1 MGAKMNKINWFPGHM
16 KKALEEMQAE
26 VKNVDAVIYVL
37 DARAP
42 KACLNPSFV
51 RIIGTKPI
59 LFVLNKCDLA
69 DEEKVKEFS
78 QTLRSENTKCLMLNS
93 TASGALNKVTNALN
107 ELCKSQ
113 IERFKNKGVNY
124 FVRAMVLGVPNSGKS
139 TLVNNLCGS
148 ARAVTGNK
156 PGVTKGKQWVKL
168 SNNIEILDT
177 PGTLWPNLEVE
188 ETALQL
194 AYIGSI
200 KDDVLQ
206 IEELVLS
213 LISDLQ
219 KLYPS
224 LLEEKYQI
232 EDLQN
237 KTPIELLDEIAEK
250 KKCLLK
256 GGEIDYERA
265 AKAILDDFRKNR
277 IGKITF

>member
-1 MGAKMNKINWFPGHM
+1 MNKINWFPGHM

-69 DEEKVKEFS
+69 DEEKVKDFS

-107 ELCKSQ
+107 ELCNSQ

-139 TLVNNLCGS
+139 TLVNNLCGL
-148 ARAVTGNK
+148 ARAVTGNR

-232 EDLQN
+232 EDLQI

-256 GGEIDYERA
+256 GGEIDYERT
-265 AKAILDDFRKNR
+265 AKAVLDDFRKNR

>member
-1 MGAKMNKINWFPGHM
+1 MNKINWFPGHM

-78 QTLRSENTKCLMLNS
+78 QTLRSENIKCLMLNS

-107 ELCKSQ
+107 ELCNSQ

-148 ARAVTGNK
+148 ARAVTGNR

-256 GGEIDYERA
+256 GGEIDYERT

>member
-1 MGAKMNKINWFPGHM
+1 MNKINWFPGHM

-107 ELCKSQ
+107 ELCNSQ

-139 TLVNNLCGS
+139 TLVNNLCGL
-148 ARAVTGNK
+148 ARAVTGNR

-206 IEELVLS
+206 IEELVLN

-219 KLYPS
+219 KLYPN

>member
-1 MGAKMNKINWFPGHM
+1 MNKINWFPGHM

-78 QTLRSENTKCLMLNS
+78 QTLRSENIKYLMLNS

-107 ELCKSQ
+107 ELCNSQ

-148 ARAVTGNK
+148 ARAVTGNR

-206 IEELVLS
+206 IEELVLN

-219 KLYPS
+219 KLYPN

>member
-1 MGAKMNKINWFPGHM
+1 MNKINWFPGHM

-51 RIIGTKPI
+51 KIIGNKPI
-59 LFVLNKCDLA
+59 LFILNKCDLA
-69 DEEKVKEFS
+69 NEQKVKEFA
-78 QTLRSENTKCLMLNS
+78 QNLISENSKCLLLNS

-107 ELCKSQ
+107 ELCKNQ

-124 FVRAMVLGVPNSGKS
+124 YVRAMVLGVPNSGKS

-188 ETALQL
+188 ETALRL

-206 IEELVLS
+206 IEELVLQ
-213 LISDLQ
+213 LIEDLK
-219 KLYPS
+219 KLYPE
-224 LLEEKYQI
+224 LLKEKYKI
-232 EDLQN
+232 DDVEN
-237 KTPIELLDEIAEK
+237 KMPLEIFEEIAEM

-265 AKAILDDFRKNR
+265 AKAILDDFRKCR

>member
-1 MGAKMNKINWFPGHM
+1 MNKINWFPGHM

-69 DEEKVKEFS
+69 DEEKVKDFS
-78 QTLRSENTKCLMLNS
+78 QTLRNENTKCLMLNS

-107 ELCKSQ
+107 ELCNSQ

-139 TLVNNLCGS
+139 TLVNNLCGL
-148 ARAVTGNK
+148 ARAVTGNR

-206 IEELVLS
+206 IEELVLN

-219 KLYPS
+219 KLYPN

>member
-1 MGAKMNKINWFPGHM
+1 MNKINWFPGHM

-78 QTLRSENTKCLMLNS
+78 QTLRSENIKCLMLNS

-139 TLVNNLCGS
+139 TLVNNLCGL
-148 ARAVTGNK
+148 ARAVTGNR

-177 PGTLWPNLEVE
+177 PGTLWPNLEVA

-206 IEELVLS
+206 IEELVLN

-219 KLYPS
+219 KLYPN

>member
-1 MGAKMNKINWFPGHM
+1 MNKINWFPGHM

-78 QTLRSENTKCLMLNS
+78 QTLRSENIKCLMLNS

-148 ARAVTGNK
+148 ARAVTGNR

-206 IEELVLS
+206 IEELVLN

-219 KLYPS
+219 KLYPN